1 MIERKAYVLTDDGMF
16 IAFNDVNGSPLHT
29 SYRFAHFFEDNEF
42 GLRTA
47 RSHLPRIPTA
57 KVLKVTFSFESV
69 E

>member
-16 IAFNDVNGSPLHT
+16 LTFNDNGSPLHT
-29 SYRFAHFFEDNEF
+29 SYRFAHFFEDNDF

-57 KVLKVTFSFESV
+57 KILQVTFKFDPV
-69 E
+69 D